1 MLENVYKKLCAMLC
15 VCVCVYEMCLTMLL
29 KSPILKHSFFIFS
42 YFPQQNTHTLDVR
55 TTMMMK
61 IPSHCIAP
69 GNLAHLLSSTGLDI
83 RGFMVPN
90 MVGRGRL
97 DVHGID
103 IKFMCNFIGPLCGRY
118 QAGYV
123 SQHHVYK
130 AS

>member
-1 MLENVYKKLCAMLC
+1 
-15 VCVCVYEMCLTMLL
+15 MLL
-29 KSPILKHSFFIFS
+29 YGPIIKHSSFFIFS
-42 YFPQQNTHTLDVR
+42 YLPLQKHTYFGRANNDDDDDDNGENRIPFPR
-55 TTMMMK
+55 TD
-61 IPSHCIAP
+61 IS
-69 GNLAHLLSSTGLDI
+69 HLLSLTSRAHTGLDI

-103 IKFMCNFIGPLCGRY
+103 IKFMCNFIGSLCGRY
-118 QAGYV
+118 KAGYV